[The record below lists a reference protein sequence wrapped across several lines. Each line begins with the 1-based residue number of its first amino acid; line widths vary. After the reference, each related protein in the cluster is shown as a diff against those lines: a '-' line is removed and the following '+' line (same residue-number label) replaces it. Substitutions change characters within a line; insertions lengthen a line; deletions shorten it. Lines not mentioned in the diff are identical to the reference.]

1 VPLLIWQ
8 EALGVAGNIFRRRKG
23 LDDWQSYSGNRA
35 LRRTLTWPHLVAL
48 GVGAIVGT
56 GIYTLIGIGAGKAGP
71 AVIVSFAIA
80 GLVCACAALAY
91 AELATMMPA
100 AGSAYSYSYVALSE
114 PVAWIVGWS
123 LVLEYTVVCAAVAVG
138 WSGYA
143 VGFLNSWGFTIPHEF
158 AAGPHAGGVLNVPAV
173 LITMAVAGL
182 LALGTRES
190 AFVNTLLVLLKM
202 SALALFIF
210 LALPAF
216 DAVNLEPFAPYGWG
230 SEEIGGNTVGVMAG
244 AALIFFAFYGFDAV
258 STAAEEAKDPSR
270 DLTIGIIGSMLIC
283 TVVYMAVA
291 AAAIGAMPVAA
302 FSASSEPLAFVL
314 RSLDWPVAAQLIGAG
329 AIVAMPTV
337 LLAFMYGQSRIFFAI
352 ARDGLLPE
360 RLSHVNARTGT
371 PILMTMVTAVVV
383 SIIAGLLPLGEIAEL
398 ANTGTLAAFTAI
410 GISLIVLRRRAPD
423 AKRQFRVPF
432 HLPIALVA
440 IGGCLYLFVSLPE
453 KTQLRFLVWNLIG
466 AGVYLAYGMRQSLIA
481 VASRKGA

>member
-1 VPLLIWQ
+1 MWRHHTRQGGQSL
-8 EALGVAGNIFRRRKG
+8 AGSIFGRRKG
-23 LDDWQSYSGNRA
+23 LGDWRRYSEERA

-71 AVIVSFAIA
+71 AVIASFAIA
-80 GLVCACAALAY
+80 GIVCACAALAY

-100 AGSAYSYSYVALSE
+100 AGSAYTYSYVALGE
-114 PVAWIVGWS
+114 PIAWVVGWS

-143 VGFLNSWGFTIPHEF
+143 VGFLSAWGFPLPMELS
-158 AAGPHAGGVLNVPAV
+158 AGPHAGGIINLPAV
-173 LITMAVAGL
+173 FITMAVATL

-190 AFVNTLLVLLKM
+190 ALVNTILVVVKM
-202 SALALFIF
+202 LALALFVV

-216 DAVNLEPFAPYGWG
+216 SADNLVPFAPYGWG
-230 SEEIGGNTVGVMAG
+230 STEVDGNTMGVMAA
-244 AALIFFAFYGFDAV
+244 AALVFFAFYGFDAV
-258 STAAEEAKDPSR
+258 STAAEEAKNPGR

-283 TVVYMAVA
+283 TLVYMGVA
-291 AAAIGAMPVAA
+291 AAAVGAMPVSD
-302 FSASSEPLAFVL
+302 FASSGDPLAHVL
-314 RSLDWPVAAQLIGAG
+314 RGLGWPGAAQLIGAG
-329 AIVAMPTV
+329 AIIAVPTV

-360 RLSHVNARTGT
+360 GLAHVNKRTGT
-371 PILMTMVTAVVV
+371 PVMMTMVTAVVV
-383 SIIAGLLPLGEIAEL
+383 SILAGLLPLGEIAEL

-410 GISLIVLRRRAPD
+410 GVSLIVLRRRAAD
-423 AKRQFRVPF
+423 AERKFRVPF
-432 HLPIALVA
+432 HIPIALIA
-440 IGGCLYLFVSLPE
+440 ISGCIYLFISLPE

-466 AGVYLAYGMRQSLIA
+466 VAVYLAYGMRKSLIA
-481 VASRKGA
+481 ARKES

>member
-1 VPLLIWQ
+1 M
-8 EALGVAGNIFRRRKG
+8 AGSIFGRRKG
-23 LDDWQSYSGNRA
+23 LRDWQSYSGSRA

-100 AGSAYSYSYVALSE
+100 AGSAYSYSYVALNE
-114 PVAWIVGWS
+114 PVAWVVGWS
-123 LVLEYTVVCAAVAVG
+123 LVLEYTVVCAAGAVG

-143 VGFLNSWGFTIPHEF
+143 VGFLNGWGVTIPHEF
-158 AAGPHAGGVLNVPAV
+158 AAGPHAGGIINLPAI

-202 SALALFIF
+202 SALALFIV
-210 LALPAF
+210 LAVPAF
-216 DAVNLEPFAPYGWG
+216 DPANLEPFAPYGWG
-230 SEEIGGNTVGVMAG
+230 SEEVGGNTVGVMAS

-258 STAAEEAKDPSR
+258 STAAEETKDPAR

-291 AAAIGAMPVAA
+291 ASG
-302 FSASSEPLAFVL
+302 EPLAHVL
-314 RSLDWPVAAQLIGAG
+314 RSLGWPGAAQLIGAG

-360 RLSHVNARTGT
+360 RLAHVNARTGT
-371 PILMTMVTAVVV
+371 PVLMTMVTAFVV
-383 SIIAGLLPLGEIAEL
+383 SVIAGLLPLGEIAEL

-423 AKRQFRVPF
+423 AERRFRVPF
-432 HLPIALVA
+432 YLPVALAA

-453 KTQLRFLVWNLIG
+453 KTQARFLVWNLIG
-466 AGVYLAYGMRQSLIA
+466 VAVYLAYGMRRSLSA
-481 VASRKGA
+481 AASRKEA

>member
-1 VPLLIWQ
+1 MF
-8 EALGVAGNIFRRRKG
+8 GRRKG
-23 LDDWQSYSGNRA
+23 LRDWQSYSGSRA

-114 PVAWIVGWS
+114 PVAWVVGWS

-143 VGFLNSWGFTIPHEF
+143 VGFLNGWGVTIPHEF
-158 AAGPHAGGVLNVPAV
+158 AAGPHAGGIINLPAI

-202 SALALFIF
+202 SALALFIV
-210 LALPAF
+210 LAVPAF
-216 DAVNLEPFAPYGWG
+216 DPANLEPFAPYGWG
-230 SEEIGGNTVGVMAG
+230 SEEVGGNTVGVMAG

-258 STAAEEAKDPSR
+258 STAAEEAKDPAR

-302 FSASSEPLAFVL
+302 FSASGEPLAHVL
-314 RSLDWPVAAQLIGAG
+314 RSLGWPGAAQLIGAG

-360 RLSHVNARTGT
+360 RLAHVNARTGT
-371 PILMTMVTAVVV
+371 PVLMTVVTAVVV

-410 GISLIVLRRRAPD
+410 GVSLIVLRRRAPD
-423 AKRQFRVPF
+423 AERRFRVPF
-432 HLPIALVA
+432 YLPVALVA

-453 KTQLRFLVWNLIG
+453 KTQARFLVWNLIG
-466 AGVYLAYGMRQSLIA
+466 VAVYLAYGMRRSLIA
-481 VASRKGA
+481 AVSRKEA

>member
-1 VPLLIWQ
+1 MF
-8 EALGVAGNIFRRRKG
+8 GRRKG
-23 LDDWQSYSGNRA
+23 LRDWQSYSGSRA

-114 PVAWIVGWS
+114 PVAWVVGWS

-143 VGFLNSWGFTIPHEF
+143 VGFLNGWGVTIPHEF
-158 AAGPHAGGVLNVPAV
+158 AAGPHAGGIINLPAI

-202 SALALFIF
+202 SALALFIV
-210 LALPAF
+210 LAVPAF
-216 DAVNLEPFAPYGWG
+216 DPANLQPFAPYGWG
-230 SEEIGGNTVGVMAG
+230 SEEVGGNTVGVMAG

-258 STAAEEAKDPSR
+258 STAAEETKDPAR

-302 FSASSEPLAFVL
+302 FSASGEPLAHVL
-314 RSLDWPVAAQLIGAG
+314 RSLGWPGAAQLIGAG

-360 RLSHVNARTGT
+360 RLAHVNARTGT
-371 PILMTMVTAVVV
+371 PVLMTMVTAVVV
-383 SIIAGLLPLGEIAEL
+383 SVIAGLLPLGEIAEL

-423 AKRQFRVPF
+423 AERRFRVPF
-432 HLPIALVA
+432 YLPVALAA

-453 KTQLRFLVWNLIG
+453 KTQARFLVWNLIG
-466 AGVYLAYGMRQSLIA
+466 VAVYLAYGMRRSLIA
-481 VASRKGA
+481 AASRKEA

>member
-1 VPLLIWQ
+1 
-8 EALGVAGNIFRRRKG
+8 VAGSIFGRRKG
-23 LDDWQSYSGNRA
+23 LRDWQSYSGSRA

-100 AGSAYSYSYVALSE
+100 AGSAYSYSYVALNE
-114 PVAWIVGWS
+114 PVAWVVGWS

-143 VGFLNSWGFTIPHEF
+143 VGFLNGWGVTIPHEF
-158 AAGPHAGGVLNVPAV
+158 AAGPHAGGIINLPAI

-202 SALALFIF
+202 SALALFIV
-210 LALPAF
+210 LAVPAF
-216 DAVNLEPFAPYGWG
+216 DPANLEPFAPYGWG
-230 SEEIGGNTVGVMAG
+230 SEEVGGNTVGVMAG

-258 STAAEEAKDPSR
+258 STAAEETKDPAR

-302 FSASSEPLAFVL
+302 FSASGEPLAHVL
-314 RSLDWPVAAQLIGAG
+314 RSLGWPGAAQLIGAG

-360 RLSHVNARTGT
+360 RLAHVNARTGT
-371 PILMTMVTAVVV
+371 PVLMTMVTAVVV
-383 SIIAGLLPLGEIAEL
+383 SVIAGLLPLGEIAEL

-423 AKRQFRVPF
+423 AERRFRVPF
-432 HLPIALVA
+432 HLPVALAA

-453 KTQLRFLVWNLIG
+453 KTQARFLVWNLIG
-466 AGVYLAYGMRQSLIA
+466 VAVYLAYGMRRSLIA
-481 VASRKGA
+481 AASRKEA

>member
-1 VPLLIWQ
+1 M
-8 EALGVAGNIFRRRKG
+8 AGSIFGRRKG
-23 LDDWQSYSGNRA
+23 LGDWRSYSGNRA

-71 AVIVSFAIA
+71 AVIASFAIA

-100 AGSAYSYSYVALSE
+100 AGSAYSYSYVALNE
-114 PVAWIVGWS
+114 PVAWMVGWS

-143 VGFLNSWGFTIPHEF
+143 VGFLNSWGLTIPHEF
-158 AAGPHAGGVLNVPAV
+158 AAGPHAGGIINVPAV
-173 LITMAVAGL
+173 LITMLVAGL

-216 DAVNLEPFAPYGWG
+216 DPANLQPFAPYGWG
-230 SEEIGGNTVGVMAG
+230 SKEVGGNTVGVMAG

-291 AAAIGAMPVAA
+291 AAAIGAMPVEEFAA
-302 FSASSEPLAFVL
+302 SGEPLAHVL
-314 RSLDWPVAAQLIGAG
+314 RSLDWPGAAQLIGAG

-371 PILMTMVTAVVV
+371 PILMTMVTALVV

-398 ANTGTLAAFTAI
+398 ANTGTLAAFIAI
-410 GISLIVLRRRAPD
+410 GVSLIVLRRRAPD
-423 AKRQFRVPF
+423 AERKFRVPF
-432 HLPIALVA
+432 HVPVAMAA

-466 AGVYLAYGMRQSLIA
+466 AAVYLAYGMRQSLLA
-481 VASRKGA
+481 AASRKEA

>member
-1 VPLLIWQ
+1 M
-8 EALGVAGNIFRRRKG
+8 AGSIFGRRKG
-23 LDDWQSYSGNRA
+23 LRDWQSYSGSRA

-114 PVAWIVGWS
+114 PVAWVVGWS

-143 VGFLNSWGFTIPHEF
+143 VGFLNGWGVTIPHEF
-158 AAGPHAGGVLNVPAV
+158 AAGPHAGGIINLPAI

-202 SALALFIF
+202 SALALFIV
-210 LALPAF
+210 LAVPAF
-216 DAVNLEPFAPYGWG
+216 DPANLEPFAPYGWG
-230 SEEIGGNTVGVMAG
+230 SEEVGGNTVGVMAG

-258 STAAEEAKDPSR
+258 STAAEETKDPAR

-302 FSASSEPLAFVL
+302 FSASGEPLAHVL
-314 RSLDWPVAAQLIGAG
+314 RSLGWPGAAQLIGAG

-360 RLSHVNARTGT
+360 RLAHVNARTGT
-371 PILMTMVTAVVV
+371 PVLMTMVTAVVV
-383 SIIAGLLPLGEIAEL
+383 SVIAGLLPLGEIAEL

-423 AKRQFRVPF
+423 AERRFRVPF
-432 HLPIALVA
+432 YLPVALAA

-453 KTQLRFLVWNLIG
+453 KTQARFLVWNLIG
-466 AGVYLAYGMRQSLIA
+466 VAVYLAYGMRRSLIA
-481 VASRKGA
+481 AASRKEA